1 MAAYLTPGWWG
12 IGTFTVWHFKK
23 VGLGQLAGVDALEKK
38 VPKPEFFDLGATRP
52 FN

>member
-38 VPKPEFFDLGATRP
+38 GPENGIFRFRATRP